1 MQCTLYNVQ
10 CAENFLPRLHRTTHK
25 AQHSS
30 QCPNPIQNSV
40 LLPYVQAFI
49 RHPHRHIQ
57 SHLEGHKNLSQCRTQ
72 SYTIHIKPLSL
83 YLLACLFLLLSLSP
97 PPYPPYP
104 PYPPPSRRY
113 LPRIRLSPPDY
124 QQWSAPLSAQKF
136 THFLALFM
144 P

>member
-1 MQCTLYNVQ
+1 MQYTMYGVFVTET
-10 CAENFLPRLHRTTHK
+10 AFSTTHK

-72 SYTIHIKPLSL
+72 SYTLHIKPLSS
-83 YLLACLFLLLSLSP
+83 YLLACLSLLLSISLP
-97 PPYPPYP
+97 PSLPSL
-104 PYPPPSRRY
+104 PSRRY
-113 LPRIRLSPPDY
+113 LPRIRLSPHQITNSGQRLCLPKNSPIF
-124 QQWSAPLSAQKF
+124 WPSLCPKLINF
-136 THFLALFM
+136 
-144 P
+144 